1 VSSQVAVD
9 GLISL
14 HVYREANRDGWPAR
28 VYLRRGEGEPST
40 VLALPLLGLV
50 AGPPPTL
57 AENEF
62 LLSNL
67 QVTID
72 AWAELNV

>member
-1 VSSQVAVD
+1 VSPQVAAD
-9 GLISL
+9 RLLSL
-14 HVYREANRDGWPAR
+14 HVYREVNRNDRPAR
-28 VYLRRGEGEPST
+28 VYLRRREGEPST
-40 VLALPLLGLV
+40 VLALPLLGLI
-50 AGPPPTL
+50 AGPAPTL

-72 AWAELNV
+72 AWAELNP

>member
-1 VSSQVAVD
+1 VNSQVAAD
-9 GLISL
+9 GLLSL

-28 VYLRRGEGEPST
+28 AYLRRGNGQPST

-50 AGPPPTL
+50 AGPPPTIN
-57 AENEF
+57 ENKF

-72 AWAELNV
+72 AWAELNA

>member
-1 VSSQVAVD
+1 VNSQVAAA

-14 HVYREANRDGWPAR
+14 HVYREANRDDRPAR
-28 VYLRRGEGEPST
+28 VYLRRGDGEPST
-40 VLALPLLGLV
+40 VLVLPLLELI

-62 LLSNL
+62 LLAHL
-67 QVTID
+67 QVTIY
-72 AWAELNV
+72 AWAELNP

>member
-1 VSSQVAVD
+1 VSPQAAAD
-9 GLISL
+9 GSLSL
-14 HVYREANRDGWPAR
+14 HVYREANREERPAR
-28 VYLRRGEGEPST
+28 VYLRRGEGQPST
-40 VLALPLLGLV
+40 VLELPLLGLV

-57 AENEF
+57 SENEF

-72 AWAELNV
+72 AWAELNA